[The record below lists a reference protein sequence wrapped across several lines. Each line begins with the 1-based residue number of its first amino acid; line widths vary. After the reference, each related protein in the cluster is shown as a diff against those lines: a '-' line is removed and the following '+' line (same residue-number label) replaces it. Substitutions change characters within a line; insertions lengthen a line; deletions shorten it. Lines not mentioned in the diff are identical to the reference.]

1 MDESPRGQAP
11 AVRSNGPIP
20 RLTVLT
26 ASDSSRLRN
35 HRDVALAAVAG
46 GADSVQLRGPELSDR
61 ELFPLAIELSA
72 KCRESGV
79 LLVVNDRVEV
89 AIACGAGGV
98 HLGARDRPEDVRR
111 LLPSSMLLGITVE
124 APNQVAWAEDLGAS
138 YIGVTVWATPT
149 KPEARPIGIGG
160 LRQVV
165 DSTAI
170 PVIGIGGIDASNA
183 RSVLEAGACGVAVVS
198 AVSHAADMVAA
209 TRTLVSSVHGPRI
222 V

>member
-1 MDESPRGQAP
+1 
-11 AVRSNGPIP
+11 
-20 RLTVLT
+20 
-26 ASDSSRLRN
+26 
-35 HRDVALAAVAG
+35 VALAAVAG

-149 KPEARPIGIGG
+149 KPEARPSGSG
-160 LRQVV
+160 
-165 DSTAI
+165 
-170 PVIGIGGIDASNA
+170 
-183 RSVLEAGACGVAVVS
+183 
-198 AVSHAADMVAA
+198 
-209 TRTLVSSVHGPRI
+209 
-222 V
+222 